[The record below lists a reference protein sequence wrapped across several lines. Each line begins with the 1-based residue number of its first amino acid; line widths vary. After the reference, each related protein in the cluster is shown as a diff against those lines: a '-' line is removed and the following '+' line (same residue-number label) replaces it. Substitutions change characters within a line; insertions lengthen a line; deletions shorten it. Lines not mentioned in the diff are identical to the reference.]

1 MMQQELEIAV
11 PIWIENSLAEGKVY
25 SRLAHQLFA
34 RPGLSLLGWHW
45 SPLLVIAAQ
54 VFVLQI
60 HPEIRKRVK
69 KRLQMK

>member
-34 RPGLSLLGWHW
+34 RPGLSLLG
-45 SPLLVIAAQ
+45 
-54 VFVLQI
+54 
-60 HPEIRKRVK
+60 
-69 KRLQMK
+69 